1 MSNQTS
7 DNKRIAKNSIL
18 LYIRMI
24 FMIVINLYTSRV
36 VLRNLG
42 VDDFGIQNVVGGVIT
57 ILSFISGSLGGATSR
72 FITFALGKNRMSE
85 VKKMFGNIMWI
96 HIAFSIVVLLLG
108 ETIGLWFVLTQL
120 NIPIER
126 YYAAIWVYQF
136 SVVTSILGLLIVP
149 YNATVVAHE
158 KMSAFAYITV
168 SDACLKLLIAFLLT
182 IVSFDKLIV
191 YSALMACI
199 QLLDFVIYYIYCFRN
214 FEETHSRISYDKKL
228 FQEIFSYTG
237 WTITGAISVFGYTQ
251 GLNILLNMFFGPVV
265 NAARGIA
272 VQVQNVANNF
282 CLNFQM
288 ALNPQ
293 LTKSYA
299 KNDLA
304 RMHELL
310 IASSKFSVYLLMFLC
325 VPLIIETETVLK
337 LWLGDYPK
345 YTVAFVRCVLILS
358 ILYGLSNPILVSVHS
373 TGKIKK
379 FQIVEALFLLS
390 IVPVAWIMLRFF
402 DVNPVFVFYIH
413 ISIEILTQIARI
425 KIVLPMIELKIS
437 VYLQQVL
444 LPIIKVLLIA
454 PIAPLLF
461 RGIFK
466 SGFVIV
472 SIVAI
477 FSVLFCALFLGCTQ
491 KERSYII
498 CKVVNKLKR

>member
-36 VLRNLG
+36 VLQNLG

-72 FITFALGKNRMSE
+72 FITFALGKDRLAE

-96 HIAFSIVVLLLG
+96 HISFSIVVLLLG

-120 NIPIER
+120 NIPVDR
-126 YYAAIWVYQF
+126 YYAATWVYQF

-149 YNATVVAHE
+149 FNATVVAHE

-168 SDACLKLLIAFLLT
+168 SDGCLKLLIAFLFT

-214 FEETHSRISYDKKL
+214 FEETHSKVSYDKKL

-272 VQVQNVANNF
+272 VQVQNVVNNF

-299 KNDLA
+299 KNDLV

-337 LWLGDYPK
+337 LWLGEYPK

-358 ILYGLSNPILVSVHS
+358 ILYGLSNPILVSVHA

-379 FQIVEALFLLS
+379 FQIVEAFFLLS

-402 DVNPVFVFYIH
+402 NVNPVFVFYIH
-413 ISIEILTQIARI
+413 ISVEILTQIARI
-425 KIVLPMIELKIS
+425 KIVLPMIGLKIS
-437 VYLQQVL
+437 AYLLQVL
-444 LPIIKVLLIA
+444 LPVTKVLLIA
-454 PIAPLLF
+454 PIVPLVFYYIL
-461 RGIFK
+461 K
-466 SGFVIV
+466 SHFMVVCI
-472 SIVAI
+472 IAI
-477 FSVLFCALFLGCTQ
+477 FSVLFCVLFLGCSQ
-491 KERSYII
+491 KERGYII
-498 CKVVNKLKR
+498 SKVHNKLKR

>member
-251 GLNILLNMFFGPVV
+251 GLNILLHCCPV
-265 NAARGIA
+265 
-272 VQVQNVANNF
+272 
-282 CLNFQM
+282 
-288 ALNPQ
+288 
-293 LTKSYA
+293 
-299 KNDLA
+299 
-304 RMHELL
+304 
-310 IASSKFSVYLLMFLC
+310 
-325 VPLIIETETVLK
+325 
-337 LWLGDYPK
+337 
-345 YTVAFVRCVLILS
+345 
-358 ILYGLSNPILVSVHS
+358 
-373 TGKIKK
+373 
-379 FQIVEALFLLS
+379 
-390 IVPVAWIMLRFF
+390 
-402 DVNPVFVFYIH
+402 
-413 ISIEILTQIARI
+413 
-425 KIVLPMIELKIS
+425 
-437 VYLQQVL
+437 
-444 LPIIKVLLIA
+444 
-454 PIAPLLF
+454 
-461 RGIFK
+461 
-466 SGFVIV
+466 
-472 SIVAI
+472 
-477 FSVLFCALFLGCTQ
+477 
-491 KERSYII
+491 
-498 CKVVNKLKR
+498 

>member
-72 FITFALGKNRMSE
+72 FITFALGKDRLAD

-96 HIAFSIVVLLLG
+96 HISFSIVVLLLG

-120 NIPIER
+120 NIPVER
-126 YYAAIWVYQF
+126 YYAATWVYQF

-237 WTITGAISVFGYTQ
+237 WTITGAVSVFGYTQ

-299 KNDLA
+299 KNDLN

-337 LWLGDYPK
+337 LWLGNYPE
-345 YTVAFVRCVLILS
+345 YTVAFVRCVLFLS
-358 ILYGLSNPILVSVHS
+358 VLYGLSNPILVSVHA

-379 FQIVEALFLLS
+379 FQIVEALFLIS

-402 DVNPVFVFYIH
+402 NVNPVFVFYIH
-413 ISIEILTQIARI
+413 ISVEILTQIARI
-425 KIVLPMIELKIS
+425 KIVLPMIDLKIS

-444 LPIIKVLLIA
+444 LPIIKVLLVA

-461 RGIFK
+461 WGILK

-472 SIVAI
+472 IIVAI
-477 FSVLFCALFLGCTQ
+477 FSVLFCALFLGCT
-491 KERSYII
+491 KMERSYII
-498 CKVVNKLKR
+498 CKVIDKLKR